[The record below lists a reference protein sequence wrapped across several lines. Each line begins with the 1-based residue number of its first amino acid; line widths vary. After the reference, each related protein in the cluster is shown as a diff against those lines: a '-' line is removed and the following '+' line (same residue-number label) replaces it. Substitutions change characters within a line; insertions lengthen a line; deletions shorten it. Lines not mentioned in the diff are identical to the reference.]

1 MQRWTLLAVGLA
13 VLLVAGGA
21 TVHYVAKVRSER
33 ASAELARMIAMTRSE
48 KPDIGLP
55 ADWIACLERA
65 GPDAPSRTIC
75 TTTTTQGLTSELVA
89 IKDGDRIVPVIET
102 RLADAAP
109 GPVII
114 DLVGGPGGRPFHAE
128 DIIPPDVVAK
138 WRRMGLT
145 SDGQGRQ
152 PAYLRLVQ
160 RGFTIASVSYWGTA
174 MRTLE
179 APDEMQLAIREVRAV
194 VDHYRDRDGAEPAL
208 ITTSLGNH
216 LALGALGQAR
226 LEGMDV
232 LALVPVMDGLQHHLR
247 RVAKENARQREEAR
261 ASGKPFGQWTM
272 FHIYKDRGAQRT
284 FDHAGMLGMD
294 EYVPRYMGKADYPWK
309 GVRPSGPC
317 TRIVLGDRDPR
328 TRDFLAAN
336 RTLPPFITVL
346 PADHDLF
353 ADAGKA
359 MLLIVE
365 RYGDCLKTRR
375 LQRGR

>member
-1 MQRWTLLAVGLA
+1 MQRLTKLALGLA
-13 VLLVAGGA
+13 VLLVGGGA
-21 TVHYVAKVRSER
+21 TALYVAKVRSES
-33 ASAELARMIAMTRSE
+33 ASAEIAKVIAMTWSD
-48 KPDIGLP
+48 KPGTGLP

-65 GPDAPSRTIC
+65 GAAAPSRTIC
-75 TTTTTQGLTSELVA
+75 TTTTANGLTSELVA
-89 IKDGDRIVPVIET
+89 IKAGNSIVPVIQT
-102 RLADAAP
+102 RRVDAAP

-114 DLVGGPGGRPFHAE
+114 ELVGGPGGSPFHIE
-128 DIIPPDVVAK
+128 DILPADVVAE
-138 WRRMGLT
+138 WRRKGFTVNGQVKQAAYVGLL
-145 SDGQGRQ
+145 QG
-152 PAYLRLVQ
+152 
-160 RGFTIASVSYWGTA
+160 GFTIASVGYWGTA
-174 MRTLE
+174 MRTLD
-179 APDEMQLAIREVRAV
+179 APDEMQLAIGEVRAV
-194 VDHYRDRDGAEPAL
+194 VDYYRDRDGAEPAL

-247 RVAKENARQREEAR
+247 RVAKETARQREKAR

-272 FHIYKDRGAQRT
+272 FHIYKDRQGQRT
-284 FDHAGMLGMD
+284 FDHAGMLGMI
-294 EYVPRYMGKADYPWK
+294 EYVPRYMGKADYPWMD
-309 GVRPSGPC
+309 VRPSGPC
-317 TRIVLGDRDPR
+317 SRIILGDRDPR

-359 MLLIVE
+359 MLPIVE

-375 LQRGR
+375 LGDAR

>member
-1 MQRWTLLAVGLA
+1 MKRLTKLALGLA
-13 VLLVAGGA
+13 VLLVAGGVTA
-21 TVHYVAKVRSER
+21 HYVAKVRSER
-33 ASAELARMIAMTRSE
+33 AASDFAKIIALTRSD
-48 KPDIGLP
+48 KPDIGPP

-65 GPDAPSRTIC
+65 GAAAPSRTIC
-75 TTTTTQGLTSELVA
+75 TTMTAQGLTSELVA
-89 IKDGDRIVPVIET
+89 VKAGGLIVPVIET
-102 RLADAAP
+102 RRVDAAP

-114 DLVGGPGGRPFHAE
+114 DLVGGPGGRPFHVE
-128 DIIPPDVVAK
+128 DIMPAAAVAE
-138 WRRMGLT
+138 WRRLGLT
-145 SDGQGRQ
+145 SNGLVKQ
-152 PAYLRLVQ
+152 PAYVHLLQ
-160 RGFTIASVSYWGTA
+160 RGFIIASVGYWGTA
-174 MRTLE
+174 MRTLD
-179 APDEMQLAIREVRAV
+179 APDEMQLAMREVRTVA
-194 VDHYRDRDGAEPAL
+194 DHYRDRDGAEPAL

-247 RVAKENARQREEAR
+247 RVAKEREEAR

-272 FHIYKDRGAQRT
+272 FHIYKDRQGQRT
-284 FDHAGMLGMD
+284 FDHAGMLGMI

-317 TRIVLGDRDPR
+317 TRIILGDRDPR

-359 MLLIVE
+359 MLPIVE

-375 LQRGR
+375 LGDAR